1 MASVS
6 SLNCKEPGACYSPRM
21 HPQTHLFSILAIIC
35 LLLSPLIRAQENP
48 QSDPDLKEM
57 LKQAQEMQKQA
68 NELQKQNATSPDK
81 KKKLAEMLSQ
91 AKEEEARQEEQ
102 ERREKEK
109 LQAALKKQ
117 LEAPGPIV
125 LPNWTPATPQFKAAG
140 APTRRIV
147 EDEVRIVQT
156 GTSSLTPEKLADSWE
171 AAAVAANN
179 INHSRSNNNVNG
191 NITMIMFLSTRT
203 DPVQEVKLEASREPG
218 SKTTQVEISSPLP
231 KPDIE
236 SE

>member
-1 MASVS
+1 
-6 SLNCKEPGACYSPRM
+6 
-21 HPQTHLFSILAIIC
+21 
-35 LLLSPLIRAQENP
+35 
-48 QSDPDLKEM
+48 M

-102 ERREKEK
+102 EKREKEK

-117 LEAPGPIV
+117 LEAPGPVV

-140 APTRRIV
+140 APTRKIV
-147 EDEVRIVQT
+147 DDEVRIVQT

-191 NITMIMFLSTRT
+191 KITMIMFLSTRT
-203 DPVQEVKLEASREPG
+203 DPVQEVKLEASREPD
-218 SKTTQVEISSPLP
+218 SKITQVEISSPLP